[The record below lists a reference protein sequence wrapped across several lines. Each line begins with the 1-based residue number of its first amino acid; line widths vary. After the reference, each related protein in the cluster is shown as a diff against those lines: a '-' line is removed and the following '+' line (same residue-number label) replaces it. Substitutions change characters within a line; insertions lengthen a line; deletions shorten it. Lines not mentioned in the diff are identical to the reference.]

1 MVLKAEILKQDRG
14 SWARDSGR
22 MTQIQHLLAWTWGPE
37 QREKGSH
44 KAHKSVT
51 RCLLSA
57 DPWTA
62 PWRPPCK
69 AEL

>member
-44 KAHKSVT
+44 KAHKYVH
-51 RCLLSA
+51 
-57 DPWTA
+57 
-62 PWRPPCK
+62 
-69 AEL
+69 